1 MSQVSGVQATVMRK
15 FASSILSGPVR
26 TNLARIWVNLDT
38 IKVFWQ
44 IGFIDL
50 LANLRTKRDAGSA
63 QSGIR
68 HGGHPG
74 GGII

>member
-15 FASSILSGPVR
+15 FASSILSRPVR

-50 LANLRTKRDAGSA
+50 LANLRAQRDAGGA

-68 HGGHPG
+68 HSGHPG